1 MSVITLAHTERGGT
15 QMRPAPKISAYR
27 SSQSGTYHS
36 DGNIWIFHRCFN
48 TVPQGSAACVG
59 RGENRYDSTTPL

>member
-1 MSVITLAHTERGGT
+1 M
-15 QMRPAPKISAYR
+15 

-48 TVPQGSAACVG
+48 TVPQGSATCVG